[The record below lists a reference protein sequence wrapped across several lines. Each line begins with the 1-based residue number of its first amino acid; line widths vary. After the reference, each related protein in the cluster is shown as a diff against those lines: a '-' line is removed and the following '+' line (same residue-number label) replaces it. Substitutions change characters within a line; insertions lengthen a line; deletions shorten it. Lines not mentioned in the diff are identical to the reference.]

1 MLVHGDLDWYNIF
14 IDDSGALTGVIDWWC
29 VEAVQQI
36 STVSHGPP
44 QSGVSTPPGP
54 STAPAAI
61 AELIKSLGITN
72 ATISFLAQG
81 GFNKVYTVSSPG
93 NEDLILR
100 IALPVDPRFKTR
112 SEVATM
118 EWMRYNT
125 AIPVPRVLRY
135 GESRAN
141 IVGFEWILMTKLSGK
156 NLGDVWNTILYA
168 AKEALVR
175 RIAGVWAELF
185 RRPMFGVGNIYSASS
200 SSKEEK
206 GARAPEVGRIVSMQ
220 FFWGNHMHQDVP
232 RGPFESSREWMLARL
247 ELCEHECRAT
257 LERCEGVERN
267 GADGADV
274 GDEGR
279 GGVDSDDKD
288 GRDDEGHEDDEAAD
302 DEEEEAERTMDI
314 VMRLKPLV
322 DRIFPEGQSGEEKTV
337 FSHHDLSNHNVLV
350 DDDGALIGLLD
361 WECVSAVPLWKA
373 CDFPSFLGG
382 RPREVKPDRTAYDLN
397 DEDHADDYWRYLKE
411 YEITNLRR
419 VFLDEMAILEPEW
432 MQIFKASQVQ
442 RDLDTAVLDC
452 DCELSAR
459 SIRYWSDN
467 VMAEKSNMLTLED
480 RRYGCYGPDDSK
492 DDII

>member
-1 MLVHGDLDWYNIF
+1 MAKADFHGLSWTSTIWSLDPTWSL
-14 IDDSGALTGVIDWWC
+14 DPDS
-29 VEAVQQI
+29 
-36 STVSHGPP
+36 
-44 QSGVSTPPGP
+44 
-54 STAPAAI
+54 AAI
-61 AELIKSLGITN
+61 AELIKSLGITD

-81 GFNKVYTVSSPG
+81 GFNKVYTVASPG

-125 AIPVPRVLRY
+125 TILVPRVLRY

-141 IVGFEWILMTKLSGK
+141 IVGFEWILMTKLPGK
-156 NLGDVWNTILYA
+156 HLGDVWNTISYA

-175 RIAGVWAELF
+175 RIAGIWTELF
-185 RRPMFGVGNIYSASS
+185 RRPMRGVGNIYSVSP
-200 SSKEEK
+200 KNEEPAK
-206 GARAPEVGRIVSMQ
+206 VGRIVSMQ
-220 FFWGNHMHQDVP
+220 FFWGNRIYQDVS

-247 ELCEHECRAT
+247 GLCENECHAT
-257 LERCEGVERN
+257 LERFEGVERN
-267 GADGADV
+267 GADG
-274 GDEGR
+274 GDEGG
-279 GGVDSDDKD
+279 GGVNSDDNNGRDDKG
-288 GRDDEGHEDDEAAD
+288 GRDDEGDEGDENDEDDD
-302 DEEEEAERTMDI
+302 DDKEEAERTLDI

-350 DDDGALIGLLD
+350 DDDGALTGLLD

-382 RPREVKPDRTAYDLN
+382 RPREVKPDQTAYDLN
-397 DEDHADDYWRYLKE
+397 DEESADDYWRYLKE

-432 MQIFKASQVQ
+432 MQIFKASQVH
-442 RDLDTAVLDC
+442 RDLETAVLDC
-452 DCELSAR
+452 DSELSAR
-459 SIRYWSDN
+459 NIRYWSDN

-492 DDII
+492 DDIIL